1 MNRIE
6 RVFSCVLFGLRPTDR
21 EEASKRRL
29 SGRRRVTSRVFYS
42 WSPPPRPLLPFR
54 AASSVPSSSSAA
66 ERTLRSAYWTATR
79 TGTYGFL
86 STLPLLVAYEVM
98 IAVANYGSG
107 RPVRIGAD
115 VWMKQIVA
123 LLGGPA
129 PWVLAGV
136 VVAIGIG
143 ILVYERGSNIP
154 LRARYFT
161 GIIAESAVYALVVA
175 GIVGQMVAAV
185 FAAWPSP
192 QMAHDLWTQLALS
205 IGAGLYEELVF
216 RVLLVGG
223 LFLLFRWM
231 FSGETTAYVAAAV
244 IGAGIFS
251 LVHYVGA
258 LGDPFALDSFTFRFL
273 FGLALNVLFLL
284 RGFGVAAWTHALYDI
299 YFTLGVFG

>member
-1 MNRIE
+1 M
-6 RVFSCVLFGLRPTDR
+6 
-21 EEASKRRL
+21 
-29 SGRRRVTSRVFYS
+29 
-42 WSPPPRPLLPFR
+42 
-54 AASSVPSSSSAA
+54 PSSSSAA